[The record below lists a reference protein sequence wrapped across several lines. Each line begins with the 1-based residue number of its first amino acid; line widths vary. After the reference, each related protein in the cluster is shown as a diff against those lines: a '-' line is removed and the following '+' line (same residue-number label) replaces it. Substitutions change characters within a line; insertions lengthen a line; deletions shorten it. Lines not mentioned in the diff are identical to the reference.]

1 MSKLQDIQM
10 SRFIGRQAELKLLE
24 GLLLK
29 KTASLVVVYG
39 RRRIGKSRL
48 VAEFASKYT
57 FVSFSGIFPE
67 KDTTNQDQLNEFS
80 RRFKD
85 QFGKDTG
92 LLTDWGDA
100 FQKLALQTR
109 TGRTVILLDEITWM
123 GGQDPNFLGKLKNAW
138 DMEFKKNDQ
147 LMLVL
152 CGSVSLWI
160 EKKILANRGF
170 YGRISLKLRLKELP
184 FSDCEHFWD
193 GFGGK
198 ISNYEK
204 FKILSVTGG
213 IPKYLEEIRVDQS
226 ADENIRRLCFSR
238 HGQLYNDYEYIF
250 LSLLE
255 RDSPYYQD
263 IIKILSQNSL
273 ERNDIVEKINLA
285 DTGFLSNYLEELTI
299 SGFLSRDF
307 TWHLKT
313 EKLSKLSKYRLSDNY
328 LRFYI
333 KYIQP
338 NVPRIEKDRF
348 ERHSI
353 TALPGWSSIM
363 GFQIENLVLN
373 NMNQI
378 NSLIGIYPDEILNE
392 GPFFQRKTARQKGC
406 QIDYLIQAK
415 FGVLYLCE
423 IKFTLKGIRTNVIK
437 EVQEKIDRLSLP
449 KNFSI
454 KPVLIHVGDVYD
466 EVLDSNYFSKI
477 IDIAELFH

>member
-1 MSKLQDIQM
+1 MNN
-10 SRFIGRQAELKLLE
+10 FIGRQKELKLLE

-48 VAEFASKYT
+48 VAEFASKYK
-57 FVSFSGIFPE
+57 FISFSGIFPE
-67 KDTTNQDQLNEFS
+67 EDTTNQDQLNEFS

-85 QFGKDTG
+85 QFGKDTDS
-92 LLTDWGDA
+92 LTDWGDA
-100 FQKLALQTR
+100 FQHLALQAR
-109 TGRTVILLDEITWM
+109 TGRVIILLDEITWM
-123 GGQDPNFLGKLKNAW
+123 GGQDSNFLGKLKNAW
-138 DMEFKKNDQ
+138 DMEFKKNNQ
-147 LMLVL
+147 LILVF

-160 EKKILANRGF
+160 EKNILANRGY
-170 YGRISLKLRLKELP
+170 YGRISLKLRLKELSL
-184 FSDCEHFWD
+184 SDCNRFWD
-193 GFGGK
+193 GRGGQVAD
-198 ISNYEK
+198 YEK

-255 RDSPYYQD
+255 RDTPYYQD

-273 ERNDIVEKINLA
+273 ERVSILEKINLS
-285 DTGFLSNYLEELTI
+285 DTGLLSNYLEELTI

-307 TWHLKT
+307 TWHLKS

-338 NVPRIEKDRF
+338 NAPRIEKDRF
-348 ERHSI
+348 EQHSI
-353 TALPGWSSIM
+353 TALPGWATIM
-363 GFQIENLVLN
+363 GLQIENLVLN

-378 NSLIGIYPDEILNE
+378 NSLIGIYPDEIINE
-392 GPFFQRKTARQKGC
+392 GPFFQRKTERQKGC
-406 QIDYLIQAK
+406 QIDYLVQTK

-423 IKFTLKGIRTNVIK
+423 IKFSFKGIRSNVIA
-437 EVQEKIDRLSLP
+437 EVQEKIDRLILP
-449 KNFSI
+449 RNFSV

-466 EVLDSNYFSKI
+466 EVLTSNYFSRI
-477 IDIAELFH
+477 IDISKLLNQNG